1 MLPKRLIF
9 PAVLAIG
16 LSFAAGVMS
25 AAVLPARSIEAAHA
39 ERLAADLMRAEPF
52 DYFPGRY
59 RNEATEIEPLPPQ
72 F

>member
-9 PAVLAIG
+9 PAILAIS

-25 AAVLPARSIEAAHA
+25 AAVLPAPSIEAAHA
-39 ERLAADLMRAEPF
+39 ERLTVDLMRAEPF
-52 DYFPGRY
+52 DYFPSHY
-59 RNEATEIEPLPPQ
+59 RNQATEIEPLPAQ